1 MNERKRIIIGTAG
14 HIDHGKTML
23 VKALTGIDTDRLKE
37 EKERGIT
44 IDIGFADLVM
54 DHLQLAFVD
63 VPGHERFVKNMLAGV
78 HGIDLVMLIVAAD
91 ESIMPQTR
99 EHFDICRLLQVQ
111 RGLVAITKID
121 LVDDELVD
129 LVEEEVRDY
138 VRGSFLE
145 GAPIVRVSS
154 RTGAGLDQLKAA
166 LIQQAELVHA
176 KKTDALPRLPVDR
189 VFSIKGF
196 GTIVTGTLTSGIL
209 REGQTVEIL
218 PSRRRATIRGL
229 QVHKGSVQ
237 TAQAGERVA
246 ANLQGISVDQ
256 VTRGDVIVP
265 AGRFHPTS
273 MIDAQLN
280 LLPTAPRPLRTR
292 TRVRL
297 HLGTAEILARVVL
310 LDGHV
315 LMPGE
320 TGFVQFRLES
330 PTFALPDDRFIIRQ
344 YSPCLTIG
352 GGSVLDGSAA
362 KHPPFHPELP
372 RSQALI
378 ESLRRLTSERQTE
391 RIQVWVESAGRHGI
405 SYESLAARSGL
416 PDSHL
421 TDTLSSLVQ
430 AHQLVEVVGQTR
442 YYIATAVY
450 DQLCWDVQQMLA
462 EYHQAHPLSEGM
474 SREELR
480 SRLIGGRR
488 DEFSVALFGRLLQ
501 EPIFQAERDA
511 VRLRTHQVSLSP
523 QEAQQRDQL
532 LAAIQQAGYQAMTLE
547 EVAQRTGVNPTIA
560 RQLLQP
566 ALNRGQL
573 IRLGDLLFDADVI
586 NHLKATI
593 RAHKAISNKLDVA
606 VFKQITGVSRKYAI
620 PLLEYL
626 DRQGI
631 TRRIGQDRVIV

>member
-1 MNERKRIIIGTAG
+1 MNERKRVIIGTAG

-44 IDIGFADLVM
+44 IDIGFADLMV
-54 DHLQLAFVD
+54 DHMQLAFID

-78 HGIDLVMLIVAAD
+78 HGVDLVMLVVAAD

-99 EHFDICRLLQVQ
+99 EHFDICRLLEVQ

-121 LVDDELVD
+121 LVEDELVD
-129 LVEEEVRDY
+129 LVEEEVREY

-166 LIQQAELVHA
+166 LVQQADLIHT

-196 GTIVTGTLTSGIL
+196 GTIITGTLTSGIL
-209 REGQTVEIL
+209 REGQTVDIL

-229 QVHKGSVQ
+229 QVHRGSVQ

-246 ANLQGISVDQ
+246 ANLSAVSVDQ

-265 AGRFHPTS
+265 AGRFEPTS
-273 MIDAQLN
+273 LIDARLD

-310 LDGHV
+310 LDAHV
-315 LMPGE
+315 LMPGQ

-330 PTFALPDDRFIIRQ
+330 PTFAVPDDRFIIRQ

-352 GGSVLDGSAA
+352 GGCVVDGLAT
-362 KHPPFHPELP
+362 KHPPFHPEHA

-378 ESLRRLTSERQTE
+378 QSLRRLTSGCQME
-391 RIQVWVESAGRHGI
+391 RIQVWVESAGRRGI

-416 PDSHL
+416 TDALL
-421 TDTLSSLVQ
+421 TEALSSLVQ
-430 AHQLVEVVGQTR
+430 AQHLIEVVGQTR

-450 DQLCWDVQQMLA
+450 DQLRSALQQMLA

-474 SREELR
+474 PREEVR
-480 SRLIGGRR
+480 SRLISGQR

-501 EPIFQAERDA
+501 EPVFDAERDV

-523 QEAQQRDQL
+523 QEAQQREQL
-532 LAAIQQAGYQAMTLE
+532 LTAIQQAGYQALTLD
-547 EVAQRTGVNPTIA
+547 EVAQRTGVNPTVA

-566 ALNRGQL
+566 ALNQGRL

-606 VFKQITGVSRKYAI
+606 AFKQITGVSRKYAI

-626 DRQGI
+626 DRQGV
-631 TRRIGQDRVIV
+631 TRRIGQERVIL